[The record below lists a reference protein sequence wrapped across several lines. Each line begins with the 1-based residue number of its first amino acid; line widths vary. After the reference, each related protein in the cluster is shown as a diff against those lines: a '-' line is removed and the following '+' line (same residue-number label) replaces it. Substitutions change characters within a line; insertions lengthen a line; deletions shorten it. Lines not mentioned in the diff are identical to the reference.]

1 MAIFSKLV
9 TTEKGLALIAQM
21 LAGEDKIVFTKVC
34 SSDSEYT
41 LEELESLEELT
52 GVRQTSSVS
61 KISRTSDIAV
71 KVETVF
77 TNTELTEGY
86 YMRTL
91 ALYAQDGED
100 GEILYAAA
108 IETSGNCYVPAFG
121 GVTVSG
127 AYIQLTTTVSNAE
140 NVTVEVDNSVFATIG
155 NIADLQQ
162 QIDAVGELAGSMAS
176 AINVNAAKLDML
188 EKIGSLVVGVT
199 MSFGKS
205 IPNEQYTEVDSIPQ
219 DDSTFNLLNNK
230 TYYLYTLNES
240 DSFTFTY
247 VDGDFSKELEGF
259 LIVNLT
265 IGGDANYVRKVLP
278 IVPWMAGENLMYAV
292 ASPSMMRIYGPP
304 LFNGIRLFVQPYIYE
319 RVNGTLKKV
328 EGNIRL
334 SGKYNLSIYKLG
346 GILANVQGSGTVE
359 GGASGGTDNYNL
371 LLNKPSINNVTL
383 QGNLTSE
390 ELGLGS
396 DTGSAVE
403 MTYEEALTIL
413 NEEQEVT
420 EE

>member
-21 LAGEDKIVFTKVC
+21 LASEDKIVFTKVC
-34 SSDSEYT
+34 SSDTEYT

-61 KISRTSDIAV
+61 KILRTSDIAV

-91 ALYAQDGED
+91 ALYAQDGEG

-155 NIADLQQ
+155 NIKDLQE
-162 QIDAVGELAGSMAS
+162 QIDAVSALAGSMAS
-176 AINVNAAKLDML
+176 AINVNAEKLDML
-188 EKIGSLVVGVT
+188 EKIGSFVVGVT
-199 MSFGKS
+199 MNIGKS
-205 IPNEQYTEVDSIPQ
+205 IQNEEHTEVNSIPQ
-219 DDSTFNLLNNK
+219 DDSIFNSLNNK
-230 TYYLYTLNES
+230 TYYLYALNES
-240 DSFTFTY
+240 DSFIY
-247 VDGDFSKELEGF
+247 ICVDGDFSKELEGF
-259 LIVNLT
+259 LIVTFT
-265 IGGDANYVRKVLP
+265 IGGDTNYVRKILP
-278 IVPWMAGENLMYAV
+278 IVPWMAGESVMYAA
-292 ASPSMMRIYGPP
+292 ASPNMMRIDGPP
-304 LFNGIRLFVQPYIYE
+304 LFHGIRLHVQPYIYE
-319 RVNGTLKKV
+319 RVDGMLKKV
-328 EGNIRL
+328 EGNIQL
-334 SGKYNLSIYKLG
+334 HGKLNLSIYKLG
-346 GILANVQGSGTVE
+346 GILANVQGGGTVE
-359 GGASGGTDNYNL
+359 GGASGGTSNYNL

-390 ELGLGS
+390 ELGLEGG
-396 DTGSAVE
+396 TGSVTE
-403 MTYEEALTIL
+403 MTYDEALAIL
-413 NEEQEVT
+413 NTVREEIE
-420 EE
+420 

>member
-1 MAIFSKLV
+1 MAIFSKLI
-9 TTEKGLALIAQM
+9 TTEKGLELIAKM
-21 LAGEDKIVFTKVC
+21 LSSEDKIVFTKVS
-34 SSDSEYT
+34 SSDTEYT
-41 LEELESLEELT
+41 LEELESLEELA
-52 GVRQTSSVS
+52 GVKQTSSVS

-91 ALYAQDGED
+91 ALYAQDGEG

-121 GVTVSG
+121 GITVSG

-162 QIDAVGELAGSMAS
+162 QIDTVSELAGSMAS

-199 MSFGKS
+199 MNFGKS

-230 TYYLYTLNES
+230 TYYLYTLNER
-240 DSFTFTY
+240 DSFTSTY

-259 LIVNLT
+259 LIVTLT

-278 IVPWMAGENLMYAV
+278 IVPWVAGENPLYAV
-292 ASPSMMRIYGPP
+292 ASPSMMRIDGPP
-304 LFNGIRLFVQPYIYE
+304 LFNGIRLSVQPYIYE

-328 EGNIRL
+328 EGNIQL

-346 GILANVQGSGTVE
+346 GILANVQGGGTVE

-390 ELGLGS
+390 ELGLES
-396 DTGSAVE
+396 DTGSATE
-403 MTYEEALTIL
+403 MTYEEALEVL
-413 NEEQEVT
+413 NTVEEATAE
-420 EE
+420 

>member
-1 MAIFSKLV
+1 MAIFSKLI
-9 TTEKGLALIAQM
+9 TTEKGLALIAKM
-21 LAGEDKIVFTKVC
+21 LSSEDKIVFTKVS
-34 SSDSEYT
+34 SSDTEYT
-41 LEELESLEELT
+41 LEELESLEELA
-52 GVRQTSSVS
+52 GVKQTSSVS

-91 ALYAQDGED
+91 ALYAQDGEG

-121 GVTVSG
+121 GITVSG

-162 QIDAVGELAGSMAS
+162 QIDTVSELAGSMAS

-199 MSFGKS
+199 MNFGKS

-230 TYYLYTLNES
+230 TYYLYTLNER
-240 DSFTFTY
+240 DSFTSTY

-259 LIVNLT
+259 LIVTLT
-265 IGGDANYVRKVLP
+265 IGGDTNYVRKVLP

-292 ASPSMMRIYGPP
+292 ASPGMMRIDGPP
-304 LFNGIRLFVQPYIYE
+304 LFNGIRLSVQPYIYE

-328 EGNIRL
+328 EGNIQL
-334 SGKYNLSIYKLG
+334 NGKYNLSIYKLG

-390 ELGLGS
+390 ELGLES
-396 DTGSAVE
+396 DTGSATE
-403 MTYEEALTIL
+403 MTYEEALEVL
-413 NEEQEVT
+413 NTVEEATAE
-420 EE
+420 